1 MAKHLHHNIA
11 NKLLYI
17 DNYRDIPTLVSIKI
31 YDMFDSI
38 DFVFCHP
45 SERWDK
51 KKWMDKFFKEL
62 CEQLNKRIEEENA
75 KIQQGEY

>member
-17 DNYRDIPTLVSIKI
+17 DNYRDIPTLVSIKV

-45 SERWDK
+45 AEKGDK
-51 KKWMDKFFKEL
+51 KKWMDEYFPRL
-62 CEQLNKRIEEENA
+62 CEAVSKRLEEEYA
-75 KIQQGEY
+75 KIQ